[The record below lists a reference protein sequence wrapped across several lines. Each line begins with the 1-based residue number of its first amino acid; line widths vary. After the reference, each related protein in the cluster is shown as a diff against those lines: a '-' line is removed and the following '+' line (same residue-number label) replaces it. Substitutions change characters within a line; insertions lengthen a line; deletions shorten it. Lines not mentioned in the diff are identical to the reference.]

1 MNHLNVKKKLKTI
14 LLSIVSIA
22 AFATGSASL
31 SAAELE
37 PKEFKV
43 LGTWNSL
50 TQYKNHEEPFWT
62 KTLPNAT
69 DGKVSGQII
78 SISVMGLKGYETL
91 NLLKNGVFDV
101 GNMVVAYVTQSVP
114 EMEGIDLA
122 GVATDMAASRRNV
135 DAYRD
140 TINQYLA
147 EENLQML
154 AVYPFGRQYVFCR
167 DPFKSL
173 NDLKG
178 RKIRTSSATHADFLS
193 GVGAVNVTIPFG
205 EVIPAIQKG
214 VVDCAVTGALPAYDA
229 KWAEVIS
236 HMYNMPLNMGL
247 AAMYTNK
254 ANWDKLDASSR
265 TFLNKQISNW
275 EDATW
280 KGLGEEDAEGVACLI
295 GDKSNC
301 SKKAYEMTLVKMTD
315 TDLKQR
321 DQILQNNVFPQW
333 LKRCGDSCKAV
344 WNDTIGK
351 VSTVSIK

>member
-1 MNHLNVKKKLKTI
+1 MKHRNTFKKLIAT
-14 LLSIVSIA
+14 LLTASAMVSSS
-22 AFATGSASL
+22 ATL
-31 SAAELE
+31 SAAELQ
-37 PKEFKV
+37 PKDFKV

-50 TQYKNHEEPFWT
+50 TQYINYEEPFWT
-62 KTLPNAT
+62 KTLPDASE
-69 DGKVSGQII
+69 GKVGGEII

-122 GVATDMAASRRNV
+122 GVATDMAASRRNA

-167 DPFKSL
+167 DPL
-173 NDLKG
+173 TGLTDLKG
-178 RKIRTSSATHADFLS
+178 RKIRTSSATHADFLT
-193 GVGAVNVTIPFG
+193 GTGAVNVTIPFG

-236 HMYNMPLNMGL
+236 HMYSMPLNMGL

-254 ANWDKLDASSR
+254 ANWDKLDAGTR
-265 TFLNKQISNW
+265 EFLSEQITAW

-280 KGLGEEDAEGVACLI
+280 KGMTQEDEEGVACLT
-295 GDKSNC
+295 GDKTNC
-301 SKKAYEMTLVKMTD
+301 SKNTYDMTLVQVAD
-315 TDLKQR
+315 GDLKQR
-321 DQILQNNVFPQW
+321 DDILQKHVFTEW
-333 LKRCGDSCKAV
+333 LKRCGDDCKAV
-344 WNDTIGK
+344 WNGTIGN
-351 VSTVSIK
+351 TADITIQ